1 MSNFTCKFC
10 GKDTS
15 EVEYDYLVGT
25 SHLACQLAQD
35 MRDVEEYRKDNPIEK
50 CVMCGNDTAF
60 RLNEHVDSRTGYV
73 EGIGQMCQKCYTNG
87 TERRH
92 LTVPT
97 NIIYNTPNDADLG
110 AKIRQLYWE
119 NQ

>member
-15 EVEYDYLVGT
+15 EVDYDYLVGT
-25 SHLACQLAQD
+25 DHLACQLAQD
-35 MRDVEEYRKDNPIEK
+35 MKDVEEYRKDNPIEK
-50 CVMCGNDTAF
+50 CVMCGEDTAY
-60 RLNEHVDSRTGYV
+60 RLKEHIDMRTGYI
-73 EGIGQMCQKCYTNG
+73 EGAGQLCSRCYNKG

-92 LTVPT
+92 LAVPM
-97 NIIYNTPNDADLG
+97 NVIYDTPNDAELG